1 MIFKPE
7 LIEKIVTRDK
17 TQTRRPVK
25 ADEVLRQ
32 IESPHGGYK
41 PIGVYQHNRAKM
53 LIGKDYAVVPG
64 RGKRTVLW
72 IPNSGRWCTPDDE
85 IYAEMYDARTTV
97 TLDTVFAPPGEGFE
111 FLRIRICDIRRED
124 VRKISL
130 DDAIDE
136 GFNTRNEFWEV
147 WCGFYDKPAL
157 EIIAA
162 HKPHNVIVQAG
173 LLQER
178 PDELYQAWAY
188 TFEILR

>member
-1 MIFKPE
+1 VIFKTE
-7 LIEKIVTRDK
+7 LIDKIVCGEK

-25 ADEVLRQ
+25 DGEVLRQ
-32 IESPHGGYK
+32 QEHFLDGWKPVGVLQHG
-41 PIGVYQHNRAKM
+41 RAKVM
-53 LIGKDYAVVPG
+53 VGRDYAVVPG
-64 RGKRTVLW
+64 RGQAGIFWHPEKKVTITKDAYAMVLFRVG
-72 IPNSGRWCTPDDE
+72 SLAD
-85 IYAEMYDARTTV
+85 
-97 TLDTVFAPPGEGFE
+97 GFMP
-111 FLRIRICDIRRED
+111 LRIRVLDIRRED

-130 DDAIDE
+130 NDAIDE
-136 GFNTRNEFWEV
+136 GFDTRNEFWEV

-188 TFEILR
+188 TFEIVRA